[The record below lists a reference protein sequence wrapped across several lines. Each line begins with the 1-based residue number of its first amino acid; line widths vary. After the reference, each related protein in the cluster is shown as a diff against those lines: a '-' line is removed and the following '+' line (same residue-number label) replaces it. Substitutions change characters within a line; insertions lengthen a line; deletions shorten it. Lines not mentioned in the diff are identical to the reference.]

1 MCFVDRARY
10 EKQSS
15 IAKGLLLGSSSLP
28 KVLNMKKP
36 FLIHHA
42 KGPNVEVVT
51 NTQGMQQSFD
61 KNQSFGSRLS
71 RRSYKK
77 SSQQWKDMFILN
89 FCIRTMLRHKGHDC
103 TFTWAASHTY
113 K

>member
-15 IAKGLLLGSSSLP
+15 ITKGLLLGSSSLP

-42 KGPNVEVVT
+42 KGPNAEVVT
-51 NTQGMQQSFD
+51 NT
-61 KNQSFGSRLS
+61 
-71 RRSYKK
+71 
-77 SSQQWKDMFILN
+77 
-89 FCIRTMLRHKGHDC
+89 
-103 TFTWAASHTY
+103 
-113 K
+113 